1 MQIKSA
7 EREGDDTA
15 VSNSAQKVI
24 RVKIKF
30 EVEAKQG
37 YQATINVYIYW
48 FYTYLIY
55 ISVQFGKNRYPT
67 LHLIT

>member
-30 EVEAKQG
+30 EVVKYRSEARISSY
-37 YQATINVYIYW
+37 YQC
-48 FYTYLIY
+48 IY
-55 ISVQFGKNRYPT
+55 IGSIHISSIFLFSLVKIDT
-67 LHLIT
+67 LLYI